1 MRPGAIPPR
10 CGGCHLPY
18 TGTLCHP
25 GASCPADPAAACA
38 RGPIR
43 AGIRRALSRMPAR
56 RKSDWKRWLGW
67 PGLTAAGMTTVAAVT
82 GFLEPMSLLITI
94 GGALGVV
101 ALTFSRER
109 LESARQHLRAALVPD
124 AQEAETMLLTFR
136 RLARA
141 HRLDGP
147 LGLERAAQG
156 VEDPFLARAVT
167 LILESEDGEDIGAI
181 LLGEARA
188 RAADIEAARQVVLTL
203 GRLFPAFGLI
213 GTLIGLALLL
223 RNLSGG
229 NFASVAPGLG
239 IAVLTTLYG
248 SVMANVVILPLA
260 TRLQA
265 QAAREALRLEMV
277 IAGSLLLR
285 QREYPSRIERV
296 LRAYL
301 GRAGVA
307 VARPTRVTS
316 RAA

>member
-1 MRPGAIPPR
+1 M
-10 CGGCHLPY
+10 
-18 TGTLCHP
+18 
-25 GASCPADPAAACA
+25 AAV
-38 RGPIR
+38 
-43 AGIRRALSRMPAR
+43 
-56 RKSDWKRWLGW
+56 
-67 PGLTAAGMTTVAAVT
+67 GMTTLAAAT
-82 GFLEPMSLLITI
+82 GFLEPVSLLITI

-101 ALTFSRER
+101 ALTFPRER
-109 LESARQHLRAALVPD
+109 IASARRHLQTAIVP
-124 AQEAETMLLTFR
+124 EAEGSEALLLAFR

-147 LGLERAAQG
+147 LGLERAAHG
-156 VEDPFLARAVT
+156 LEDPFLARAVA
-167 LILESEDGEDIGAI
+167 LILESEESEDIGAI

-188 RAADIEAARQVVLTL
+188 RAADIEEARQVVLTL

-229 NFASVAPGLG
+229 DLASVAPGLG

-265 QAAREALRLEMV
+265 QTTREALRLEMV
-277 IAGSLLLR
+277 IAGVMLLR
-285 QREYPSRIERV
+285 AREYPSRIERV

-301 GRAGVA
+301 GRAGVTA
-307 VARPTRVTS
+307 ARPTAVTS

>member
-1 MRPGAIPPR
+1 
-10 CGGCHLPY
+10 
-18 TGTLCHP
+18 
-25 GASCPADPAAACA
+25 
-38 RGPIR
+38 
-43 AGIRRALSRMPAR
+43 MPAR
-56 RKSDWKRWLGW
+56 RNTKTDWKRWFGL
-67 PGLTAAGMTTVAAVT
+67 PGLTAASVTVVAAVT
-82 GFLEPMSLLITI
+82 GFLEPWSLLITI

-101 ALTFSRER
+101 TLTFSRER
-109 LESARQHLRAALVPD
+109 LASARQHLQAALVPD
-124 AQEAETMLLTFR
+124 ADEAETMLLAFR

-156 VEDPFLARAVT
+156 IEDPFLARAVT
-167 LILESEDGEDIGAI
+167 LILESEEGEDIGAI

-188 RAADIEAARQVVLTL
+188 RASDIEAARQVVLTL

-277 IAGSLLLR
+277 IAGVLLLR

-301 GRAGVA
+301 GRAGVVA
-307 VARPTRVTS
+307 ARPARVTS

>member
-1 MRPGAIPPR
+1 
-10 CGGCHLPY
+10 
-18 TGTLCHP
+18 
-25 GASCPADPAAACA
+25 
-38 RGPIR
+38 
-43 AGIRRALSRMPAR
+43 MPAR
-56 RKSDWKRWLGW
+56 RKTDWKRWLGW
-67 PGLTAAGMTTVAAVT
+67 PGLTAASVTMVAALT

-101 ALTFSRER
+101 ALTFPRER
-109 LESARQHLRAALVPD
+109 LASARLHLQAALVPD
-124 AQEAETMLLTFR
+124 AEEAETMLLTFR
-136 RLARA
+136 RLARS

-156 VEDPFLARAVT
+156 IEDPFLTRAIA
-167 LILESEDGEDIGAI
+167 LILESEEGEDIGPI
-181 LLGEARA
+181 LMGEARA

-260 TRLQA
+260 SRLQA

-307 VARPTRVTS
+307 VARPARVTS